1 MSEKKTGAML
11 ATLRVLLPHIAPH
24 KGLLAGGTAA
34 LVLEVL
40 FRVMEPWPLKIILD
54 TVLSPKEPVAS
65 RPIPAVVMLIGLG
78 VLHIVIVGGRAACN
92 YLATVSFALT
102 GSRAATALRARLFH
116 HVQGLSLQF
125 HARNRSADTVQRIVS
140 DVGRMQEVA
149 VTAGLPLSANL
160 ATLVAMIV
168 IMAVLDPFLALV
180 VVAAILLFV
189 STTTGTSKRITQAS
203 RRTRAGEGKLA
214 NTAQESL
221 ISIKAVQAYTLE
233 SFMEKRFTGAN
244 STSLKEG
251 VAALRL
257 AARLERGTDIIIGL
271 AVATVMV
278 IGGYRVLHGAITV
291 GDLVLFVSYL
301 RTAMKPLRDM
311 AKYTG
316 RISRANASGERV
328 AALLNVQPDI
338 VTPEHPTRLDHIRG
352 QIGFEGIVTRY
363 EDSEI
368 LHGITLNIAPGQHV
382 AIIGPSGAGKST
394 LISLII
400 REIDP
405 VEGRVLLD
413 GVPLTS
419 LDLAQ
424 LRSCVTVLHQDA
436 VILAGTIRENI
447 ALGRLNASD
456 EQIEAAAR
464 AANAHDF
471 ICEQPDGY
479 DTLVGERGAT
489 LSGGQKQRIAIA
501 RALLRDTPVVLLD
514 EATTGLDPQAAQ
526 LVLNAV
532 DVLARG
538 RTTITVTHHPKAALR
553 AERVI
558 WIDDGR
564 VLLDA
569 SPNELMEHSELFR
582 EWARMSDSD
591 SGRRRA

>member
-1 MSEKKTGAML
+1 MSENTSGATRT
-11 ATLRVLLPHIAPH
+11 TLRVLLPHIAPH

-34 LVLEVL
+34 LLLEVL
-40 FRVMEPWPLKIILD
+40 FRVTEPWPLKIILD
-54 TVLSPKEPVAS
+54 AVLSPKDPAAQM
-65 RPIPAVVMLIGLG
+65 PLPAVAMLIVLG
-78 VLHIVIVGGRAACN
+78 VLHIVIVAGRAACN
-92 YLATVSFALT
+92 YLATVSFALA
-102 GSRAATALRARLFH
+102 GSRAATALRAHLFH

-160 ATLVAMIV
+160 ATLAAMIV
-168 IMAVLDPFLALV
+168 IMTVLDPLLALV
-180 VVAAILLFV
+180 VVAAILLFA
-189 STTTGTSKRITQAS
+189 STTTGTSQRITQAS

-233 SFMEKRFTGAN
+233 SFMEERFTGAN
-244 STSLKEG
+244 TTSLKEG

-328 AALLNVQPDI
+328 AALLTIQPDI
-338 VTPEHPTRLDHIRG
+338 VTPEHPIRIERVSG
-352 QIGFEGIVTRY
+352 QIEFEGVVTRY
-363 EDSEI
+363 EDAEI
-368 LHGITLNIAPGQHV
+368 LHKITLTIAPGEHV
-382 AIIGPSGAGKST
+382 AVIGPSGAGKST

-400 REIDP
+400 RELDP

-413 GVPLTS
+413 GIPLTS
-419 LDLAQ
+419 LDLAD

-447 ALGRLNASD
+447 ALGRLDASD
-456 EQIEAAAR
+456 EQIEAAAK

-479 DTLVGERGAT
+479 DTRVGERGTT

-514 EATTGLDPQAAQ
+514 EATTGLDPQAAR
-526 LVLNAV
+526 LVLDSV

-538 RTTITVTHHPKAALR
+538 RTTITVTHHYQAALR
-553 AERVI
+553 ADRVL
-558 WIDDGR
+558 WIDEGR
-564 VLLDA
+564 ILLDA
-569 SPNELMEHSELFR
+569 SPDELMEESALFR
-582 EWARMSDSD
+582 EWVRMSDSD
-591 SGRRRA
+591 SGRARQ